1 MKNSSGKNLGERR
14 SRDVA
19 IATNFVARNDDKLAW
34 NAFIVTALARL
45 MGDQYCFARCRL
57 SSSRLSS
64 SVTRVGGGRRWAG
77 RVACPAA
84 NIARQYSTVKS
95 R

>member
-57 SSSRLSS
+57 SSS
-64 SVTRVGGGRRWAG
+64 VTRVGGGRHRAG